1 MEINKKQIILICI
14 VAVSL
19 IVSAVNVCWAKEKT
33 RLHPRN
39 KKLVKLGLLKYP
51 MFYQHMPRITA
62 REAMALYKKYK
73 ALFVLIASKDLHLIE
88 GGIHLTEGQVQKINP
103 NRLPLKNGQVLVMY

>member
-62 REAMALYKKYK
+62 REAMALYKKNK
-73 ALFVLIASKDLHLIE
+73 ALFVLVSYQNLHLIV
-88 GGIHLTEGQVQKINP
+88 GGIHLTEGQTPKIDP
-103 NRLPLKNGQVLVMY
+103 NRLPIKKGQVLVMY